1 VFPFTLLCER
11 QKSLYFYMMKTVQ
24 SIFETLEARRKEL
37 GLSQA
42 EVGRRALGQSDGS
55 ALQNMKRGSAPSPE
69 NLEKICAVLNLDF
82 YIGPHRTAGP
92 VEHTIVDGDDFAKI
106 PRLDVRLSAGNGAQ
120 NGHPEV
126 IETLAF
132 RHDWLKRLDLSASSA
147 VLVGIDGDSMAPD
160 LHHGDLALI
169 DQNRAAV
176 RSGHVYA
183 FTDIDGSTR
192 VKRLDLLP
200 DQGYILR
207 SDNPKFPTETRLGPD
222 ANRVNILGQVVWSGH
237 TWPSR

>member
-1 VFPFTLLCER
+1 
-11 QKSLYFYMMKTVQ
+11 VQ
-24 SIFETLEARRKEL
+24 IHGKVQIYTMYTAKDIFDMFEQRREEL

-42 EVGRRALGQSDGS
+42 QVGERAFGKADNS
-55 ALQNMKRGSAPSPE
+55 AIQNLKRGSVPA
-69 NLEKICAVLNLDF
+69 LDRVQALASALGLDL
-82 YIGPHRTAGP
+82 YLGPKREVGP

>member
-1 VFPFTLLCER
+1 
-11 QKSLYFYMMKTVQ
+11 M
-24 SIFETLEARRKEL
+24 
-37 GLSQA
+37 
-42 EVGRRALGQSDGS
+42 
-55 ALQNMKRGSAPSPE
+55 
-69 NLEKICAVLNLDF
+69 
-82 YIGPHRTAGP
+82 AGT

-106 PRLDVRLSAGNGAQ
+106 PRLDIRLSAGNGAQ

-147 VLVGIDGDSMAPD
+147 VLVAIDGDSMAPD

-169 DQNRAAV
+169 DKNRATV

-192 VKRLDLLP
+192 VKRLDAVP

-222 ANRVNILGQVVWSGH
+222 ANRVHILGQVVWSGH
-237 TWPSR
+237 TWPAR